1 MDIFEVA
8 QKITRT
14 GMVVMVSELEIRKG
28 KGLRSFVQLQ
38 NMTVENTVF
47 KKGENNLILFESQR

>member
-38 NMTVENTVF
+38 NMTVENMVF
-47 KKGENNLILFESQR
+47 KEGENNLILFESQR

>member
-1 MDIFEVA
+1 MDIFEMA

-38 NMTVENTVF
+38 NMTEENTVF
-47 KKGENNLILFESQR
+47 KEGENNLILFESQR

>member
-47 KKGENNLILFESQR
+47 KEGQNNLILFESQR

>member
-47 KKGENNLILFESQR
+47 KEGENNLILFESQR